1 MGWKVTFVK
10 CWKSWKNEHSLA
22 WAGTE
27 QEGAN
32 QETIPLKCVGERNE
46 GLFRFCPYLKATT
59 KSRAWKWNCKCRT
72 RYCILELAGHFPPW
86 CLLQERDQR
95 WNRLRNTPSSQIT
108 GHPSLSLAEKWTPCN
123 SNNFRVALKGIT
135 LMLASAG
142 LPNILIFF
150 FSPEEHE
157 TNLLNSWGVRCT
169 QACLNWPFTLQHARE
184 HGVSEV
190 LLGLPALELFHS
202 CWRAA
207 SFQVF

>member
-1 MGWKVTFVK
+1 MSPAGTGSEVK
-10 CWKSWKNEHSLA
+10 PVKEHSKFPDHWPPKFDPCREMDTMQWQQFQSSLKRHYIDVSIS
-22 WAGTE
+22 WAPKYF
-27 QEGAN
+27 N
-32 QETIPLKCVGERNE
+32 
-46 GLFRFCPYLKATT
+46 
-59 KSRAWKWNCKCRT
+59 
-72 RYCILELAGHFPPW
+72 
-86 CLLQERDQR
+86 
-95 WNRLRNTPSSQIT
+95 
-108 GHPSLSLAEKWTPCN
+108 
-123 SNNFRVALKGIT
+123 
-135 LMLASAG
+135 
-142 LPNILIFF
+142 FF